1 MRRGGH
7 SAVAAAAVWA
17 AVSSI
22 AASVVVAPAARAQ
35 DFTVGGASA
44 GAESVSL
51 TATQGGTGTIGFTF
65 GVTSASYRDSYASS
79 AAKPLDLGL
88 LTVLFGEGSRCIGET
103 GPVALP
109 AASLPAAF
117 EANSLQGAGGGS
129 AEGESSYPGLYGAT
143 PSGPVG
149 RGTAAAAAAPSARAS
164 TTIPVVDVGLVS
176 VANPVSE
183 TEVKVDAGTRVAVAE
198 SRADKLVL
206 LGGVVTLDHPVWRAE
221 ARSGSSEVTKAT
233 FTTKGGTLFGQPRT
247 AAESVR
253 DLRGWADLIRNL
265 VGFVGIRLDVP
276 TASVEDGVAEISPL
290 RLGVADSP
298 LGAAVVAPL
307 MSLQLPQGDTIE
319 ALLQRELDRA
329 SAETCNNKR
338 LAQIIVLVLQ
348 VLRGVG
354 TAAISV
360 GGASATTDDTP
371 PPPPVTFAPPAT
383 DAPPSTSAA
392 SDRSGSGSGFGPVG
406 SAFGSGGIGS
416 GIGSGGSD
424 GPSFA
429 PIDPSTTNVAMTPDE
444 IVDDD
449 VIQFASSAVR
459 PTVKVPGRTG
469 GPATPIGIAL
479 TTAAAMAVGAER
491 WAQRRRR
498 RRML

>member
-253 DLRGWADLIRNL
+253 DLRGWADLIKNL

-276 TASVEDGVAEISPL
+276 
-290 RLGVADSP
+290 
-298 LGAAVVAPL
+298 
-307 MSLQLPQGDTIE
+307 
-319 ALLQRELDRA
+319 DRVG
-329 SAETCNNKR
+329 R
-338 LAQIIVLVLQ
+338 GRGRRDLA
-348 VLRGVG
+348 
-354 TAAISV
+354 
-360 GGASATTDDTP
+360 
-371 PPPPVTFAPPAT
+371 
-383 DAPPSTSAA
+383 AA
-392 SDRSGSGSGFGPVG
+392 S
-406 SAFGSGGIGS
+406 
-416 GIGSGGSD
+416 
-424 GPSFA
+424 
-429 PIDPSTTNVAMTPDE
+429 
-444 IVDDD
+444 
-449 VIQFASSAVR
+449 
-459 PTVKVPGRTG
+459 
-469 GPATPIGIAL
+469 
-479 TTAAAMAVGAER
+479 
-491 WAQRRRR
+491 RRRR
-498 RRML
+498 FSARSRGCRTADEPATAAGRHDRGAPAAGTRSSFGGDVQQQTAGADHRARAPGPSRGRDRGHLGRRGIGHHRRHPAAATGDLRPAGDRRPAVDFRRERSLRIGFGIRACRIGVR